1 MSVKL
6 IAIDMDGTLLNEHSE
21 LNPATVQAINAA
33 NAQGIKVVICTGRPL
48 SGVTPFLKQLGIAG
62 EDNYVITFNGSMVQ
76 TITGKIITGLTLS
89 HDDYIDI

>member
-48 SGVTPFLKQLGIAG
+48 SGVTPF
-62 EDNYVITFNGSMVQ
+62 
-76 TITGKIITGLTLS
+76 
-89 HDDYIDI
+89 

>member
-21 LNPATVQAINAA
+21 LNPATIQAVHDA

-48 SGVTPFLKQLGIAG
+48 SGVTPFLKQLGL
-62 EDNYVITFNGSMVQ
+62 
-76 TITGKIITGLTLS
+76 TG
-89 HDDYIDI
+89 

>member
-21 LNPATVQAINAA
+21 LNSATIQAVRDA

-48 SGVTPFLKQLGIAG
+48 SGVTPFLQ
-62 EDNYVITFNGSMVQ
+62 
-76 TITGKIITGLTLS
+76 
-89 HDDYIDI
+89 

>member
-48 SGVTPFLKQLGIAG
+48 WRHALLKQLGIAG
-62 EDNYVITFNGSMVQ
+62 EDNYVITLMAQWFRQLPVRSSQDSTPV
-76 TITGKIITGLTLS
+76 T
-89 HDDYIDI
+89 